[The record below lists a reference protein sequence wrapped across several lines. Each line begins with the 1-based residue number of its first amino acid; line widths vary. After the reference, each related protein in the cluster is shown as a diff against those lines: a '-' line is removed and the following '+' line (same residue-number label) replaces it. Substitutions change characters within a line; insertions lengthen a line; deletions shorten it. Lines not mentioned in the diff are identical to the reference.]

1 MSAVGFWRSCSTPSP
16 STARS
21 LIRSAWCSSTPPTR
35 ICADQAAESTQLV
48 FVQGHSDGGIHAEL
62 FQGGDLGL
70 RSNAARGDDRMC
82 GRIAQHSK
90 PFEVRAGHGAFAVHI
105 GAEKSSAKRFELRH
119 HALGLEREAL
129 APAVNRNSSP
139 GGIQGNYDPFAMQ
152 FLGELAQEA
161 SVHFS
166 AVKRGA
172 SNNDLVHAPTGNFFR
187 AGNGSN
193 SAANSNLHSE
203 VFARAFAD
211 LSNELVVRAF
221 SHGGI
226 KVDDVQPRIFFEFPK
241 QAKDVGDCQLALPP
255 AYQLNRLSALQVDAG
270 NQHGRRTSTPF
281 VARNSLSLRMG

>member
-1 MSAVGFWRSCSTPSP
+1 MSAVDFWKSCSTPSP
-16 STARS
+16 LTARS

-48 FVQGHSDGGIHAEL
+48 FVQGHSNGGIHAEL

-70 RSNAARGDDRMC
+70 RSNAARGDDRMR
-82 GRIAQHSK
+82 GRVAQHSK
-90 PFEVRAGHGAFAVHI
+90 PFEVRADHGAFTVYI

-129 APAVNRNSSP
+129 APSVDRNSSP
-139 GGIQGNYDPFAMQ
+139 GGIQGNHDPFAMH

-172 SNNDLVHAPTGNFFR
+172 SNNDLVRAPTGNFFR

-193 SAANSNLHSE
+193 STANSNLHSE
-203 VFARAFAD
+203 VFACAFAD

-226 KVDDVQPRIFFEFPK
+226 EVDDVQPRIFFEFPK
-241 QAKDVGDCQLALPP
+241 QAEDVGNCQFALPP
-255 AYQLNRLSALQVDAG
+255 VNQLNRLAALQIDAG

-281 VARNSLSLRMG
+281 VARNSLSARIG